1 MSIPTVWK
9 EELSHKP
16 AALTNNFLFRSLF
29 THVSANIFISLKELT
44 GANVCCYFEN

>member
-16 AALTNNFLFRSLF
+16 AGSTDNFLFRSIF
-29 THVSANIFISLKELT
+29 THVSINIFISLKELT
-44 GANVCCYFEN
+44 EANMFCYFKN